1 MYYRDSQGVV
11 ICFDITNQDSFDTC
25 DFWLKDVEKHAPP
38 NAIKVLCGLKS
49 DLSSMREVDT
59 YKAESFAKQNNMT
72 YIEVSNKTG
81 SKVEELF
88 EGLAQQIHDF

>member
-25 DFWLKDVEKHAPP
+25 DFWLKDIETHAPP
-38 NAIKVLCGLKS
+38 NAIKILCGLKA
-49 DLSSMREVDT
+49 DLSGMREVDS
-59 YKAESFAKQNNMT
+59 YKAESFAKQNNMA

-81 SKVEELF
+81 SNVDEMF
-88 EGLAQQIHDF
+88 QSLAQKIADF